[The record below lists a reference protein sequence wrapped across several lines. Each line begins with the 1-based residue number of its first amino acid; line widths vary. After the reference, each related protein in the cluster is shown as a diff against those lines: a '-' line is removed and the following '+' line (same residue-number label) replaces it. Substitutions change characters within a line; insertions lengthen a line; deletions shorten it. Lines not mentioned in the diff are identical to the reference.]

1 MSRGDAGKLSAP
13 ARKVFAEQLQT
24 CSRQNDLMITGV
36 TGTDLD
42 QDAQKCWLMKAIPG
56 KPTDMTDLRLEIVW
70 LQGTVLESDPEWIV
84 IHDGT
89 GRVRGELNDVRKA
102 NKIMAGDAVVS
113 KGMVPFCLTFILPV
127 HQFSTGYAVHSI
139 NIYCT
144 VFEWSNSD
152 CAFAQ

>member
-56 KPTDMTDLRLEIVW
+56 KPTDTTDLRLEIVW

-102 NKIMAGDAVVS
+102 NKILAGDAVVS
-113 KGMVPFCLTFILPV
+113 KGMGPFCLTFILPV
-127 HQFSTGYAVHSI
+127 HQFS
-139 NIYCT
+139 NRYC
-144 VFEWSNSD
+144 S
-152 CAFAQ
+152 CAQY